1 MKRKKDGKAF
11 ESKFDANRL
20 RALIQEGKS
29 ASEIMADFEIKSLQ
43 SLRQWVLRLINE
55 DRQFYEVPGLYTR
68 NLKRPQINFKGEL
81 RLTANMLSFQDSNYA
96 HGDQFEIDIDNEQ
109 IPLRRLTNLPEQTE
123 EIPDE
128 PQDLEEL

>member
-1 MKRKKDGKAF
+1 MAKKKDGKAF
-11 ESKFDANRL
+11 ESKFDGSKL
-20 RALIQEGKS
+20 RGLIQDGKS
-29 ASEIMADFEIKSLQ
+29 ASEIMAEFDIKSLQ

-81 RLTANMLSFQDSNYA
+81 RLTANMLSFQDSTYA

-109 IPLRRLTNLPEQTE
+109 ITLRRLTNLPESTE
-123 EIPDE
+123 EIPDAT
-128 PQDLEEL
+128 QDLEEL